1 MNKAKM
7 ESQIWEHRDKN
18 HNAEVNLEQLWKI
31 QESLETKLE
40 EQMQEYK
47 QYKAMK
53 ESELHMKMGPEFNFK
68 QTIEMQI

>member
-1 MNKAKM
+1 MDKKRSLEESLQGLQLQRETLEEKSKMNKAKM

-40 EQMQEYK
+40 E
-47 QYKAMK
+47 
-53 ESELHMKMGPEFNFK
+53 
-68 QTIEMQI
+68 